1 MKICVFCGSSM
12 GNDIRYQEAAAQL
25 GEVLA
30 QNDCTLYY
38 GGGNVGLMK
47 VIADK
52 MIERGKE
59 VIGVMP
65 NLILEMEIGHDGIS
79 KMVEVDSMSERKT
92 ILINESDAFIAMPGG
107 FGTLDELFEIV
118 VLNQLRITDKPVA
131 LYNTL
136 NYYDSLI
143 NFIDHGVSQGF
154 IRKEHRDNIIVSD
167 NPETL
172 FQELSRHKSIDIKQW
187 IEDINDGL
195 KEQVKVNKSL
205 LIN

>member
-12 GNDIRYQEAAAQL
+12 GNDIRYQEAAERL

-30 QNDCTLYY
+30 QNECTLYY

-47 VIADK
+47 IIADK

-59 VIGVMP
+59 VVGVMP
-65 NLILEMEIGHDGIS
+65 GLILEMEIGHDGIS
-79 KMVEVDSMSERKT
+79 KMIEVDSMSERKT

-143 NFIDHGVSQGF
+143 NFIDHAVSQGF

-172 FQELSRHKSIDIKQW
+172 FQELSRHKSIDDIKQW
-187 IEDINDGL
+187 IEEIKN
-195 KEQVKVNKSL
+195 N
-205 LIN
+205 

>member
-1 MKICVFCGSSM
+1 MKVCVFCGSSM
-12 GNDIRYQEAAAQL
+12 GNDVRYQEAAAQL

-38 GGGNVGLMK
+38 GGASVGLMK
-47 VIADK
+47 IIADK
-52 MIERGKE
+52 MIEKGKE
-59 VIGVMP
+59 VVGIIP
-65 NLILEMEIGHDGIS
+65 KLICDMEIAHEDVT
-79 KMVEVDSMSERKT
+79 KMIETETMSERKT
-92 ILINESDAFIAMPGG
+92 MLIDESDAFIAMPGG

-136 NYYDSLI
+136 NYYDSMI
-143 NFIDHGVSQGF
+143 QFIDHGVSQGF

-172 FQELSRHKSIDIKQW
+172 FKELSKHKSIEVEQWIKDIKQ
-187 IEDINDGL
+187 E
-195 KEQVKVNKSL
+195 SL
-205 LIN
+205 GQ

>member
-12 GNDIRYQEAAAQL
+12 GNDIRYQEAAARL

-47 VIADK
+47 IIADK
-52 MIERGKE
+52 MIEKGKE
-59 VIGVMP
+59 VVGVMP

-143 NFIDHGVSQGF
+143 NFIDHAVSQGF

-172 FQELSRHKSIDIKQW
+172 FQELSRHKSIDDIEQW
-187 IEDINDGL
+187 IEEIKN
-195 KEQVKVNKSL
+195 N
-205 LIN
+205 

>member
-52 MIERGKE
+52 MIEKGKE
-59 VIGVMP
+59 VVGVMP

-136 NYYDSLI
+136 NYYDSLM

-187 IEDINDGL
+187 IEDI
-195 KEQVKVNKSL
+195 KQESK
-205 LIN
+205 

>member
-1 MKICVFCGSSM
+1 MKVCVFCGSSM

-47 VIADK
+47 IIADK
-52 MIERGKE
+52 MIEKVRE
-59 VIGVMP
+59 VVGVMP
-65 NLILEMEIGHDGIS
+65 NLILDMEIGHNGIS
-79 KMVEVDSMSERKT
+79 KMIETDSMSERKT

-136 NYYDSLI
+136 NYFDSMI
-143 NFIDHGVSQGF
+143 QFIDHAVGQGF

-167 NPETL
+167 NPEIL

-187 IEDINDGL
+187 IEDI
-195 KEQVKVNKSL
+195 KEESNQQ
-205 LIN
+205 

>member
-30 QNDCTLYY
+30 QNDCILYY

-52 MIERGKE
+52 MIEKGKE
-59 VIGVMP
+59 VVGVMP
-65 NLILEMEIGHDGIS
+65 NLILDMEIGHDGIS
-79 KMVEVDSMSERKT
+79 KMIEVDSMSERKT

-136 NYYDSLI
+136 NYFDSMI
-143 NFIDHGVSQGF
+143 QFIDHAVGQGF

-172 FQELSRHKSIDIKQW
+172 LKELSKHKSIDIKQW
-187 IEDINDGL
+187 INDI
-195 KEQVKVNKSL
+195 KQESR
-205 LIN
+205 

>member
-12 GNDIRYQEAAAQL
+12 GNDIRYQEAAARL

-47 VIADK
+47 IIADK

-59 VIGVMP
+59 VVGVMP

-79 KMVEVDSMSERKT
+79 KMIEVDSMSERKT

-131 LYNTL
+131 LYNTM

-143 NFIDHGVSQGF
+143 NFIDHAVSQGF

-187 IEDINDGL
+187 IEDI
-195 KEQVKVNKSL
+195 KEESNQQ
-205 LIN
+205 

>member
-1 MKICVFCGSSM
+1 MKVCVFCGSSM
-12 GNDIRYQEAAAQL
+12 GNDIRYQEAATQL

-38 GGGNVGLMK
+38 GGASVGLMK
-47 VIADK
+47 IIADK
-52 MIERGKE
+52 MIEKGKE
-59 VIGVMP
+59 VVGIIP
-65 NLILEMEIGHDGIS
+65 KLICDMEIAHEGVT
-79 KMVEVDSMSERKT
+79 KMIETESMSERKLM
-92 ILINESDAFIAMPGG
+92 LINEADAFIAMPGG

-136 NYYDSLI
+136 NYYDSMI
-143 NFIDHGVSQGF
+143 RFIDHAVSQGF

-172 FQELSRHKSIDIKQW
+172 FKELSKHKSIEIDQWIKDIKQ
-187 IEDINDGL
+187 ES
-195 KEQVKVNKSL
+195 E
-205 LIN
+205 

>member
-12 GNDIRYQEAAAQL
+12 GNDIRYQEAAARL

-187 IEDINDGL
+187 IEDI
-195 KEQVKVNKSL
+195 KEESK
-205 LIN
+205 

>member
-1 MKICVFCGSSM
+1 M

-59 VIGVMP
+59 VVGVMP

-154 IRKEHRDNIIVSD
+154 IRKEHRNNIIVSD

-187 IEDINDGL
+187 IEDI
-195 KEQVKVNKSL
+195 KEESK
-205 LIN
+205 

>member
-30 QNDCTLYY
+30 QNDCILYY

-52 MIERGKE
+52 MIEKGKE

-65 NLILEMEIGHDGIS
+65 NLILDMEIGHDGIS
-79 KMVEVDSMSERKT
+79 KMIEVDSMSERKT

-136 NYYDSLI
+136 NYFDSI
-143 NFIDHGVSQGF
+143 IQFIDHAVGQGF

-167 NPETL
+167 NPETIL
-172 FQELSRHKSIDIKQW
+172 KELSRHKSIDIKQW
-187 IEDINDGL
+187 IEEIKKN
-195 KEQVKVNKSL
+195 
-205 LIN
+205 

>member
-1 MKICVFCGSSM
+1 MKVCVFCGSSM
-12 GNDIRYQEAAAQL
+12 GNDIRYQEAATQL

-38 GGGNVGLMK
+38 GGASVGLMK
-47 VIADK
+47 IIADK
-52 MIERGKE
+52 MIEKGKE
-59 VIGVMP
+59 VVGIIP
-65 NLILEMEIGHDGIS
+65 KLICDMEIAHEGVT
-79 KMVEVDSMSERKT
+79 KMIETESMSERKLM
-92 ILINESDAFIAMPGG
+92 LINEADAFIAMPGG

-136 NYYDSLI
+136 NYYDSMI
-143 NFIDHGVSQGF
+143 QFIDHAVSQGF

-172 FQELSRHKSIDIKQW
+172 FKELSKHKSIEIDQWIKDIKR
-187 IEDINDGL
+187 ES
-195 KEQVKVNKSL
+195 E
-205 LIN
+205 

>member
-1 MKICVFCGSSM
+1 MKVCVFCGSSM

-25 GEVLA
+25 GEVLV
-30 QNDCTLYY
+30 QNDCILYY

-52 MIERGKE
+52 MIEKGKE
-59 VIGVMP
+59 VVGVMP
-65 NLILEMEIGHDGIS
+65 NLILDMEIGHDGIS
-79 KMVEVDSMSERKT
+79 KMIEVDSMSERKT

-136 NYYDSLI
+136 NYFDSLI
-143 NFIDHGVSQGF
+143 NFFDHAVSQGF

-167 NPETL
+167 NPETIL
-172 FQELSRHKSIDIKQW
+172 KELSRHKSIDIKQW
-187 IEDINDGL
+187 IEEIKKN
-195 KEQVKVNKSL
+195 
-205 LIN
+205 

>member
-52 MIERGKE
+52 MIEKGKE
-59 VIGVMP
+59 VVGVMP
-65 NLILEMEIGHDGIS
+65 NLILDMEIGHDGIS
-79 KMVEVDSMSERKT
+79 KMIEVDSMSERKT

-136 NYYDSLI
+136 NYFDSLI
-143 NFIDHGVSQGF
+143 NFLDHAVSQGF

-167 NPETL
+167 NPETIL
-172 FQELSRHKSIDIKQW
+172 KELSRHKSIDIKQW
-187 IEDINDGL
+187 IEEIKKN
-195 KEQVKVNKSL
+195 
-205 LIN
+205 